1 MTYLCIKI
9 DKTEPAPQHND
20 RRRIH
25 CKRRFRMERAG
36 LEAVPRLLYRGHSA
50 ESGKP
55 RQRKKGNGDADNPLL
70 QQGHA
75 QSIAP
80 PHTRTC
86 RSPVTRTITDNYH
99 THTHTMARFKG
110 IIEVD
115 TKRCKGCNLCVVSC
129 PLKLI
134 ELSPMVNH
142 NGYNYAVQTDPEKC
156 NGCSSCG
163 IICPDGCIT
172 VYRTKE

>member
-80 PHTRTC
+80 P
-86 RSPVTRTITDNYH
+86 
-99 THTHTMARFKG
+99 THTHMPEPRNKDNNRQLPHTY
-110 IIEVD
+110 
-115 TKRCKGCNLCVVSC
+115 T
-129 PLKLI
+129 
-134 ELSPMVNH
+134 H
-142 NGYNYAVQTDPEKC
+142 NGQIQRY
-156 NGCSSCG
+156 
-163 IICPDGCIT
+163 
-172 VYRTKE
+172 YRSGHKAMQGM

>member
-25 CKRRFRMERAG
+25 CTRRYRMERAG

-55 RQRKKGNGDADNPLL
+55 RQGKKGNGDADNPLL
-70 QQGHA
+70 QQGYA

-80 PHTRTC
+80 PTYTC
-86 RSPVTRTITDNYH
+86 RSLVTRTITDNYH
-99 THTHTMARFKG
+99 THTHT
-110 IIEVD
+110 
-115 TKRCKGCNLCVVSC
+115 
-129 PLKLI
+129 
-134 ELSPMVNH
+134 
-142 NGYNYAVQTDPEKC
+142 QW
-156 NGCSSCG
+156 
-163 IICPDGCIT
+163 PDSK
-172 VYRTKE
+172 VL